1 MTAADMTE
9 TTQKPPAQPPAMPP
23 DPAAEMARLRR
34 QYPAIFAPSP
44 LKLWGTR
51 GFWLAVAVYL
61 LALCWHFGLTPARLW
76 SGLDELWTIAATMFP
91 PTAGGH
97 FADLMA
103 ALVETLAM
111 AFLGTTIAAV
121 IAAPLGFLAAR
132 NIIPGWVLTFSLR
145 RLFDGI
151 RGVDQLIWA
160 LVFVRAVGLG
170 PLAGVLALAVS
181 DTGVLAKLFA
191 DSVEGADRK
200 QIDGVRATGAN
211 PLLVVRMGVL
221 PQVLPVFLSQT
232 LYFFESNTR
241 SAMILGVVGAGGI
254 GLQLAERI
262 KIKQWDQVLFIV
274 IMLVVTVALIDMV
287 SAFLRRRLLGDA
299 PKR

>member
-1 MTAADMTE
+1 MTAEPMR
-9 TTQKPPAQPPAMPP
+9 PAGGGPAGAV
-23 DPAAEMARLRR
+23 AAEMPRLRR
-34 QYPAIFAPSP
+34 DYPHIFDRPAGRV
-44 LKLWGTR
+44 WAGR

-61 LALCWHFGLTPARLW
+61 IFLCWHFGLTPVRLW
-76 SGLDELWTIAATMFP
+76 GGLDELWSIAVTMFP

-97 FADLMA
+97 FADLLA

-111 AFLGTTIAAV
+111 AFLGTLIACAL
-121 IAAPLGFLAAR
+121 ALPLGFLAAR
-132 NIIPGWVLTFSLR
+132 NIIPGWVLTFGLR

-191 DSVEGADRK
+191 DSVEAADRK
-200 QIDGVRATGAN
+200 QMEGVRATGAN
-211 PLLVVRMGVL
+211 PFLVVRMGVL
-221 PQVLPVFLSQT
+221 PQVLPVFLSQA

-262 KIKQWDQVLFIV
+262 KIKQWDQVLFIA
-274 IMLVVTVALIDMV
+274 IMLVVTVALIDML
-287 SAFLRRRLLGDA
+287 SAFLRRRLLGETGTA
-299 PKR
+299 RA

>member
-1 MTAADMTE
+1 MTSDLLH
-9 TTQKPPAQPPAMPP
+9 
-23 DPAAEMARLRR
+23 PAAPRPAAASLAEEMPRLRR
-34 QYPAIFAPSP
+34 DYPRLFDPP
-44 LKLWGTR
+44 VGRLWAGR
-51 GFWLAVAVYL
+51 GVWLAAAAYL
-61 LALCWHFGLTPARLW
+61 IFLCWHFGLTPVRLW
-76 SGLDELWTIAATMFP
+76 GGVDELWTIAATMFP

-97 FADLMA
+97 FTDLMA
-103 ALVETLAM
+103 ALGETLAM
-111 AFLGTTIAAV
+111 AFLGTLIASVLAL
-121 IAAPLGFLAAR
+121 PLGFLAAR
-132 NIIPGWVLTFSLR
+132 NIIPGWVLTFGLR

-191 DSVEGADRK
+191 DSVEAADRK
-200 QIDGVRATGAN
+200 QIDGVRSTGAN

-241 SAMILGVVGAGGI
+241 SAIILGVVGAGGI

-274 IMLVVTVALIDMV
+274 IMLVVTVAVIDML
-287 SAFLRRRLLGDA
+287 SAALRRKLLGGTGTEKA
-299 PKR
+299 